1 MALTT
6 VVNRSALLKTYG
18 ILAATPLLMVPYAI
32 QAHTHSK
39 VLQEVVNL
47 SEKSAKLSKELKK
60 EKQNAKAVHSLYVD
74 TQDEL
79 VLVRREL
86 EDTKKGYNTL
96 LTSFGVGVISFM
108 TLAAI
113 TFHR

>member
-18 ILAATPLLMVPYAI
+18 LLAVTPLLMVPYAI

-47 SEKSAKLSKELKK
+47 SEKSVKLSKELKK

-74 TQDEL
+74 TLDEL

-86 EDTKKGYNTL
+86 DEAKKIPNNLFVG
-96 LTSFGVGVISFM
+96 FGVGVVSIA

-113 TFHR
+113 TFQR